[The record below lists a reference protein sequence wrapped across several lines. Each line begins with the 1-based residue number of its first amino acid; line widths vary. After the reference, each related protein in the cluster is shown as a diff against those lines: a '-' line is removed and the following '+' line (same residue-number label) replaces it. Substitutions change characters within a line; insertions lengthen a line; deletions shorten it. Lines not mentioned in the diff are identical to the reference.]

1 MLYIYLD
8 ESGDL
13 GFDFFAKKPS
23 RFFTVTI
30 LAVQGVENNR
40 ALLNAVKKTLR
51 RKFSRNHLT
60 ELKGSHTSIDIKKY
74 SIVRQAQSLLI
85 FMLSP

>member
-1 MLYIYLD
+1 MLYLYLD

-30 LAVQGVENNR
+30 LAIKGVENNR
-40 ALLNAVKKTLR
+40 AFFNQSSKENHPSKTLP
-51 RKFSRNHLT
+51 K
-60 ELKGSHTSIDIKKY
+60 
-74 SIVRQAQSLLI
+74 IVL
-85 FMLSP
+85 